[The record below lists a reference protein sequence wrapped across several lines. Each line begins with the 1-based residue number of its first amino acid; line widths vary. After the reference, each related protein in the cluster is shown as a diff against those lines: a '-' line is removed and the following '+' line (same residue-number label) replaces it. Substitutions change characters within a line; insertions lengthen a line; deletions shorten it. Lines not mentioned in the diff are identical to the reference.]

1 MQESKNF
8 KTLFI
13 FLFVFNSSFFAQRL
27 DWVKSISG
35 TGQINTMA
43 STLDA
48 SGNVYA
54 IGRFQGTVDFDPG
67 SGIVNLTSNGG
78 ADVFIQKLTSSGNL
92 VWAKSFGGTLNEL
105 GSFLAIDGSGN
116 LYATG
121 YFQGTV
127 DFDPGSGT
135 VNLTSNGGED
145 IFIQKLTSS
154 GNLIWAKSF
163 GGSSNDNVN
172 SLSVDSSG
180 NFYIMGIFSGTVDF
194 DPGLGTVNLTSNG
207 NSDVYVQ
214 KLTSSGNLVW
224 AKSFGGTSHEFGRSI
239 SIDDTGNVYIAGS
252 FSGTADFD
260 PGSGIFN
267 LTSNGGEDIFI
278 QKLTSSGN
286 LVWAKSF
293 GGPNNELPNSIS
305 LDSWGNVYNTGF
317 FSGTVDFD
325 PGLGTVNLTSNRGA
339 DVYIQKLTSSGNLVW
354 AKSFGGSSTVVA
366 NSIFADAFG
375 NVYTTGYFSGTAD
388 FDLGSGIFNLTSN
401 GLSDVFIQKLT
412 SSGNLVWA
420 KSFGGS
426 SYDQANF
433 TSVDAS
439 GNVITSGIFSG
450 TVDFDPGIGTVNL
463 TSNGGYDFFI
473 QKLTSSGN
481 LVWAKS
487 YVNVAFVYP
496 SFSAS
501 DGSGNVFTSGVF
513 KGTVDF
519 DPGPG
524 TVNLTSN
531 GGNYDVFIQKLTSS
545 GNLVWAKSFGG
556 ASLNEVTSISVDA
569 SGNVYTTGRF
579 AGTVDFDPGSGT
591 VNLTS
596 NGSYDVFIQKLTSSG
611 NLVWA
616 KSFGGPNYELPN
628 SISLDRWG
636 NVYNTGIF
644 GGTVDFDPGLGTVNL
659 TSNGGN
665 DVYVQKLT
673 SSGNLVWA
681 KSFGGTFPDM
691 GQSISLDASGNVYTT
706 GYFQGT
712 VDFDPGSG
720 TVNLTSNGV
729 SDVFIQKLTSSGN
742 LVWAKSFGGSSSD
755 MATSISVD
763 ASGNVY
769 TTGSFAGTADFDPGS
784 SIINLT
790 SNGSADV
797 FIQKLTSSG
806 NLVWAKSFGGT
817 NYDYMNSVSID
828 SSGNIYTLGDFQGTI
843 DLDPDSGTVYLT
855 SNGGRDV
862 FIQKL
867 TSFGNLVW
875 AKSFGGS
882 SSERGRSIT
891 LDDFGNIYTTGN
903 FSGIVDFDPDSGIL
917 NLISNG
923 TDVFI
928 QKLTNCN
935 FTTGTDIQT
944 ACDSYTWI
952 NGVTYTSS
960 NNTARDTLTNAQGCD
975 SIVTLN
981 LTINNSTT
989 GVDVQ
994 TACDS
999 YTWINGV
1006 TYTSSNNTATDTL
1019 TNSQGCDSVVTLNLT
1034 INSSTTSTDV
1044 QTACDSF
1051 TWINGVTYT
1060 SSNNTARDTLT
1071 NAQGCD
1077 SIVTLNLTI
1086 NNSNTGVDTQT
1097 ACDSYTWINGVTY
1110 TSSNNKATDTLTN
1123 SQGCDSIVTLNLTIN
1138 NSTTGVDVQTAC
1150 DSYTWINGVTYTSSN
1165 NTATDTLT
1173 NSQGCDSIVTL
1184 NLTINNST
1192 TGVDVQTACDSYT
1205 WINGVTYTS
1214 SNNTATETLTN
1225 SQGCDS
1231 IVTLNLIIY
1240 PSVAITSQPMNQTV
1254 FVGGNAQFQVT
1265 ASGTGL
1271 TYQWQ
1276 QNNGTGFMD
1285 ISSFGIYSGT
1295 TTNTLTISGVNA
1307 SIQQNGYRCKI
1318 TNSSGCSD
1326 TTVTAILY
1334 ISLTSIEENGVEE
1347 SFKLFPNPTSSQLN
1361 IQTSI
1366 PYSSGIILNA
1376 LGQTVMQ
1383 FKNERTLDVSNLK
1396 AGNYILI
1403 VKGEHN
1409 EVLKTEKFNKY

>member
-1 MQESKNF
+1 MRIIYKPIIIVICLIIS
-8 KTLFI
+8 TS
-13 FLFVFNSSFFAQRL
+13 FLFSQQF
-27 DWVKSISG
+27 DWVKSIGGSLAEQ
-35 TGQINTMA
+35 TRSMFV
-43 STLDA
+43 DA
-48 SGNVYA
+48 FGNVYTM
-54 IGRFQGTVDFDPG
+54 GRFSGTVDFDPG
-67 SGIVNLTSNGG
+67 SGMLNLTSNGG
-78 ADVFIQKLTSSGNL
+78 TDVFIQKLTSSGNL
-92 VWAKSFGGTLNEL
+92 VWAKSFGGTGNDIGFSISLD
-105 GSFLAIDGSGN
+105 ASGN
-116 LYATG
+116 LYTCG
-121 YFQGTV
+121 MFQRTA

-135 VNLTSNGGED
+135 VNLTANGG
-145 IFIQKLTSS
+145 
-154 GNLIWAKSF
+154 
-163 GGSSNDNVN
+163 V
-172 SLSVDSSG
+172 
-180 NFYIMGIFSGTVDF
+180 
-194 DPGLGTVNLTSNG
+194 
-207 NSDVYVQ
+207 
-214 KLTSSGNLVW
+214 
-224 AKSFGGTSHEFGRSI
+224 
-239 SIDDTGNVYIAGS
+239 
-252 FSGTADFD
+252 
-260 PGSGIFN
+260 
-267 LTSNGGEDIFI
+267 
-278 QKLTSSGN
+278 
-286 LVWAKSF
+286 
-293 GGPNNELPNSIS
+293 
-305 LDSWGNVYNTGF
+305 
-317 FSGTVDFD
+317 
-325 PGLGTVNLTSNRGA
+325 
-339 DVYIQKLTSSGNLVW
+339 
-354 AKSFGGSSTVVA
+354 
-366 NSIFADAFG
+366 
-375 NVYTTGYFSGTAD
+375 
-388 FDLGSGIFNLTSN
+388 
-401 GLSDVFIQKLT
+401 DVFIQKLT

-426 SYDQANF
+426 SDDYA
-433 TSVDAS
+433 A
-439 GNVITSGIFSG
+439 
-450 TVDFDPGIGTVNL
+450 
-463 TSNGGYDFFI
+463 
-473 QKLTSSGN
+473 
-481 LVWAKS
+481 
-487 YVNVAFVYP
+487 
-496 SFSAS
+496 
-501 DGSGNVFTSGVF
+501 
-513 KGTVDF
+513 
-519 DPGPG
+519 
-524 TVNLTSN
+524 
-531 GGNYDVFIQKLTSS
+531 
-545 GNLVWAKSFGG
+545 
-556 ASLNEVTSISVDA
+556 SISVDA
-569 SGNVYTTGRF
+569 TGNVYTTGRF
-579 AGTVDFDPGSGT
+579 QGIVDFDPGTGT

-616 KSFGGPNYELPN
+616 KSFGGSSTDEG
-628 SISLDRWG
+628 ISLSLDASG
-636 NVYNTGIF
+636 NVYTSGYFVGI
-644 GGTVDFDPGLGTVNL
+644 VDFDPGSGAVNL
-659 TSNGGN
+659 TSNGGT
-665 DVYVQKLT
+665 DVFIQKLT

-681 KSFGGTFPDM
+681 KSFGGTGIDIGF
-691 GQSISLDASGNVYTT
+691 SISLDTSGDVCTT
-706 GYFQGT
+706 GSFEGT

-720 TVNLTSNGV
+720 TVNSTSNGGTDVFIQKLTSSGNLVLAKSFGGTLNDVGTSISLDATGNVYTTGRFHGTVNFDPGSGAVNLTSNGGT
-729 SDVFIQKLTSSGN
+729 DVFIQKLTSSGN

-755 MATSISVD
+755 NAASIFVD
-763 ASGNVY
+763 ASGNIY
-769 TTGSFAGTADFDPGS
+769 TTGYFSGTVDFDPGS
-784 SIINLT
+784 GTVNLT
-790 SNGSADV
+790 SNGSSDV
-797 FIQKLTSSG
+797 FIQKL
-806 NLVWAKSFGGT
+806 A
-817 NYDYMNSVSID
+817 
-828 SSGNIYTLGDFQGTI
+828 
-843 DLDPDSGTVYLT
+843 
-855 SNGGRDV
+855 
-862 FIQKL
+862 
-867 TSFGNLVW
+867 
-875 AKSFGGS
+875 
-882 SSERGRSIT
+882 
-891 LDDFGNIYTTGN
+891 
-903 FSGIVDFDPDSGIL
+903 
-917 NLISNG
+917 
-923 TDVFI
+923 
-928 QKLTNCN
+928 NCN
-935 FTTGTDIQT
+935 ATTRIDTQT
-944 ACDSYTWI
+944 ACDSYIWI

-981 LTINNSTT
+981 LTINHSTT

-1019 TNSQGCDSVVTLNLT
+1019 TNAQGCDSIVTLNLT
-1034 INSSTTSTDV
+1034 INNSTTGVDT
-1044 QTACDSF
+1044 QTACDSY
-1051 TWINGVTYT
+1051 TWINGVSYT
-1060 SSNNTARDTLT
+1060 SSNNTATHTLI
-1071 NAQGCD
+1071 NATGCD

-1110 TSSNNKATDTLTN
+1110 TSSNNTATDTLTN

-1326 TTVTAILY
+1326 SSVAAILY

-1347 SFKLFPNPTSSQLN
+1347 SFKLFPNPTSTQLN
-1361 IQTSI
+1361 IKTSI
-1366 PYSSGIILNA
+1366 PYTSGVILNA